1 MDLNQTSYSIHIFG
15 DSHSRIYSSPYLS
28 NYICNVYYTGPITM
42 HRIGRDKPTL
52 QQLKEMSKSY
62 YNEYLPKAK
71 KEYQHMRYPTSDEVR
86 QNDIVIFVF
95 GEIDIRN
102 HYAKQI
108 EKGRNPK
115 EVDEGLV
122 NTYIETVLQI
132 L

>member
-1 MDLNQTSYSIHIFG
+1 
-15 DSHSRIYSSPYLS
+15 
-28 NYICNVYYTGPITM
+28 M

-52 QQLKEMSKSY
+52 QQLKEMSKTY

-108 EKGRNPK
+108 EKNYNMIK
-115 EVDEGLV
+115 NKSLLHITIF
-122 NTYIETVLQI
+122 NITIE
-132 L
+132 